1 MNPLI
6 LQNKNYYIW
15 KKKKKNAKL
24 MEHAANGNSAW

>member
-15 KKKKKNAKL
+15 KKKKKCEIDGAR
-24 MEHAANGNSAW
+24 SQW